1 MWELETMHVAMCQD
15 SGKKKWEVLAF
26 ISVDFL
32 EVICRS
38 LQGELDNCCNF
49 DRPRSYLKL
58 AIWRIAI
65 RVLIVTKCTV
75 VFFVNH
81 WFKTVKYPSCF
92 EF

>member
-1 MWELETMHVAMCQD
+1 MFNRNLVLNVFMWEIETMHVAMCPD

-32 EVICRS
+32 EAICRS
-38 LQGELDNCCNF
+38 WQGELDNCCNF

-65 RVLIVTKCTV
+65 GVLIDYYVHCCIFCK
-75 VFFVNH
+75 
-81 WFKTVKYPSCF
+81 SLI
-92 EF
+92 